1 MLKDNVERVLNDIAA
16 GNNYGEKITL
26 VAATKT
32 HSVQTINAAIGYGI
46 KVVAENK
53 VQEFR
58 EKTDLI
64 IGAEQQFIG
73 HLQTNKVKYLVGKV
87 SLIQSI
93 DSVRLATAI
102 SEQAEKSGVTQDIL
116 LEINAGGEESKSGFS
131 EQEIPVAIKE
141 ISTLP
146 HIRVKGFMAMMP
158 VSENEQFLAGLFDKM
173 RDLYDGLKEEYRL
186 SVLSMGMSQDYKT
199 AVKHGSNMVRIGS
212 EIFGKRN
219 YGEEKDGS
227 I

>member
-32 HSVQTINAAIGYGI
+32 KDARTINAAIGYGI
-46 KVVAENK
+46 KVVAENR

-64 IGAEQQFIG
+64 VGAEQHFIG

-87 SLIQSI
+87 SLIQSV
-93 DSVRLATAI
+93 DSIRLARAI

-131 EQEIPVAIKE
+131 EKEIPLAIKE
-141 ISTLP
+141 ISALS
-146 HIRVKGFMAMMP
+146 HICVKGFMAMMP
-158 VSENEQFLAGLFDKM
+158 VSDNEKFLAGLFDKM
-173 RDLYDGLKEEYRL
+173 RDLYDGLKEAYRL
-186 SVLSMGMSQDYKT
+186 SVLSMGMSEDYRI
-199 AVKHGSNMVRIGS
+199 AVKHGSNMIRIGS
-212 EIFGKRN
+212 KIFGERN
-219 YGEEKDGS
+219 YGEKKDGS